1 MRSTRSWPAGDEMT
15 AAAIMEAGARR
26 VELNRSETAAAP
38 VLSVSNLSVAFETE
52 RGRVAVVRDVSFNL
66 YAGRTLA
73 LVGESGSGKS
83 VTSLS
88 IMRLLGSAGVIAAGS
103 ITLATPTGP
112 QDLLRLRE
120 SEMRGIRGRSISM
133 IFQEP
138 MTSLNPVL
146 TVGHQIAEPLRRH
159 LRLSRRQARKAA
171 MALLDRVGIP
181 GSARRVDSY
190 AHEFSGGM
198 RQRVMIAIA
207 LACRP
212 LVMIADE
219 PTTALDVTVQAQILE
234 LIRELQRET
243 GMAVLFVTHNLG
255 VVAAIADRTAVMY
268 AGELMEMATTAQI
281 LSSPAHPYTRT
292 LLASLPPDIDSSFD
306 RERQRLVPI
315 SGQPVDLA
323 ALPPGCSFSPRCPW
337 SLRACDASLIPLAQV
352 AAGRAAPC
360 VRIGDLR

>member
-26 VELNRSETAAAP
+26 VELNRPETAAAP

-52 RGRVAVVRDVSFNL
+52 RGRVAAVRDVSFNL

-146 TVGHQIAEPLRRH
+146 TVGHQIA
-159 LRLSRRQARKAA
+159 
-171 MALLDRVGIP
+171 
-181 GSARRVDSY
+181 
-190 AHEFSGGM
+190 
-198 RQRVMIAIA
+198 
-207 LACRP
+207 
-212 LVMIADE
+212 
-219 PTTALDVTVQAQILE
+219 
-234 LIRELQRET
+234 
-243 GMAVLFVTHNLG
+243 
-255 VVAAIADRTAVMY
+255 
-268 AGELMEMATTAQI
+268 
-281 LSSPAHPYTRT
+281 
-292 LLASLPPDIDSSFD
+292 
-306 RERQRLVPI
+306 
-315 SGQPVDLA
+315 
-323 ALPPGCSFSPRCPW
+323 
-337 SLRACDASLIPLAQV
+337 
-352 AAGRAAPC
+352 
-360 VRIGDLR
+360 

>member
-1 MRSTRSWPAGDEMT
+1 
-15 AAAIMEAGARR
+15 
-26 VELNRSETAAAP
+26 
-38 VLSVSNLSVAFETE
+38 
-52 RGRVAVVRDVSFNL
+52 
-66 YAGRTLA
+66 
-73 LVGESGSGKS
+73 
-83 VTSLS
+83 
-88 IMRLLGSAGVIAAGS
+88 
-103 ITLATPTGP
+103 
-112 QDLLRLRE
+112 
-120 SEMRGIRGRSISM
+120 
-133 IFQEP
+133 
-138 MTSLNPVL
+138 
-146 TVGHQIAEPLRRH
+146 
-159 LRLSRRQARKAA
+159 

-306 RERQRLVPI
+306 REHQRTRSDLRPACGSRRASSRVLV
-315 SGQPVDLA
+315 LA
-323 ALPPGCSFSPRCPW
+323 ALSMELAHLRRQPHSACP
-337 SLRACDASLIPLAQV
+337 SRGGSC
-352 AAGRAAPC
+352 GT
-360 VRIGDLR
+360 VRPDR

>member
-1 MRSTRSWPAGDEMT
+1 MT

-26 VELNRSETAAAP
+26 VELNRPETAAAP
-38 VLSVSNLSVAFETE
+38 VLSVRNLSVAFETDL
-52 RGRVAVVRDVSFNL
+52 GRVAAVRDVSFNL

-73 LVGESGSGKS
+73 LVGE
-83 VTSLS
+83 VRQRQVRYEPLNHAAPW
-88 IMRLLGSAGVIAAGS
+88 SAGIIAAGS

-120 SEMRGIRGRSISM
+120 GEMRGIRGRSISM

-138 MTSLNPVL
+138 MTSLNPIL
-146 TVGHQIAEPLRRH
+146 TVGHQIAEPLRCH

-292 LLASLPPDIDSSFD
+292 LLASLPPDIDSPFD

-337 SLRACDASLIPLAQV
+337 SLRACDTSLIPLAQV
-352 AAGRAAPC
+352 AAGRAARC